1 MGIGHASSS
10 TRTPPNKAQYAHGA
24 IQVCCRVHSHAG
36 AERELCLEYQ
46 FVELLRSEALE

>member
-10 TRTPPNKAQYAHGA
+10 TPINKAQYAHGA
-24 IQVCCRVHSHAG
+24 IQVCCRVRSHAG